1 MKYALAREKGDESI
15 LDFTGKTALVTG
27 ASAGIGRA
35 TAMELAQYHADLV
48 LLDVDEAGLAQLK
61 EQLSPYGVR
70 IAIYECDISDEARVN
85 QVCVDAIRQMG
96 KIDILVNNAGL
107 WRGSCPFAESE
118 SAMWRKRLDVNVLG
132 TLYMTRALINPMLER
147 GWGRIINVAS
157 VSGVYGIANMADY
170 SLTKGALIAFT
181 AAFAKE
187 VTGKGVLVNCV
198 SPGSVAEGDQVG
210 ETALSF
216 IGRTGAC
223 REYAHVICFLASE
236 EASYISGQNYIV
248 DGCRKKL

>member
-1 MKYALAREKGDESI
+1 MLHAHEGCIVNISSI
-15 LDFTGKTALVTG
+15 WGLRG
-27 ASAGIGRA
+27 ASCEV
-35 TAMELAQYHADLV
+35 TY
-48 LLDVDEAGLAQLK
+48 
-61 EQLSPYGVR
+61 
-70 IAIYECDISDEARVN
+70 
-85 QVCVDAIRQMG
+85 
-96 KIDILVNNAGL
+96 
-107 WRGSCPFAESE
+107 
-118 SAMWRKRLDVNVLG
+118 SA
-132 TLYMTRALINPMLER
+132 
-147 GWGRIINVAS
+147 
-157 VSGVYGIANMADY
+157 
-170 SLTKGALIAFT
+170 TKGALIAFT